1 MRRRTMPPDMQ
12 MPSVRTTTARSEKNT
27 EQRAS
32 VHTIENHT
40 TQRAKITHTS
50 SRRIQ
55 YFTRAGRA
63 ITRRDERRAR
73 GARARS
79 GLRVSKAL
87 ERAHP
92 RTTPSSPRR
101 RQPLRA
107 RTRPR
112 YGCNSY
118 DATSRAR
125 RHASATAAAAARR
138 RRCPSASHR
147 IARPTPTHH
156 HPPNAHVAIR
166 TDMLPLKQLL
176 GHNRSQSAKQVA
188 LGVDD
193 DNLRARTRNTVSHR

>member
-1 MRRRTMPPDMQ
+1 MPPDMQ

-73 GARARS
+73 GARS

-87 ERAHP
+87 ERAHT

-112 YGCNSY
+112 HGCNSY
-118 DATSRAR
+118 DATSHAR
-125 RHASATAAAAARR
+125 RHAFTAAAAAHRATTPMPHR
-138 RRCPSASHR
+138 IASHR
-147 IARPTPTHH
+147 APDANPSSST
-156 HPPNAHVAIR
+156 
-166 TDMLPLKQLL
+166 Q
-176 GHNRSQSAKQVA
+176 
-188 LGVDD
+188 
-193 DNLRARTRNTVSHR
+193 RARRDTYRHAALEATAWTQ

>member
-1 MRRRTMPPDMQ
+1 
-12 MPSVRTTTARSEKNT
+12 MPSVRTTTARNEKNT

-92 RTTPSSPRR
+92 RTTPYSSRR

-112 YGCNSY
+112 HGCNSY
-118 DATSRAR
+118 NSTSHTR
-125 RHASATAAAAARR
+125 RHASTAAAAAHRATT
-138 RRCPSASHR
+138 PMPHR
-147 IARPTPTHH
+147 IASRARPTPTHH

>member
-1 MRRRTMPPDMQ
+1 MPPDMQ

-87 ERAHP
+87 ERAHTDHSVL
-92 RTTPSSPRR
+92 TTPPSTAPRAHATAIWMQFIRRHIARASSRIRR
-101 RQPLRA
+101 RRRRRA
-107 RTRPR
+107 TTPMPQRIASHRAP
-112 YGCNSY
+112 
-118 DATSRAR
+118 DANPSSSTQRAR
-125 RHASATAAAAARR
+125 RGTYRHAALEATAW
-138 RRCPSASHR
+138 
-147 IARPTPTHH
+147 T
-156 HPPNAHVAIR
+156 
-166 TDMLPLKQLL
+166 Q
-176 GHNRSQSAKQVA
+176 
-188 LGVDD
+188 
-193 DNLRARTRNTVSHR
+193 